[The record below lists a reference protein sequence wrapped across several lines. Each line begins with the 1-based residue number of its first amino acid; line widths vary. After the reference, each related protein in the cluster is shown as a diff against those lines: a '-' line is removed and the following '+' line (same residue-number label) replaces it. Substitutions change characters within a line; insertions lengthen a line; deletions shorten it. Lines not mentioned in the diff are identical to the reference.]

1 MSDFKMI
8 YDKEGEDFRLFED
21 ISTYLYD
28 NPEVGGFE
36 FKGSKYLTD
45 LLRKNNF
52 EVTIPYCGIDTAFR
66 AELING
72 EGPKIAFVAEYDALA
87 GLGKNGNPAHGCG
100 HNWIAATTCGAAI
113 LLSKMR
119 SLFKGTVLVIGT
131 PAEET
136 FGAKVDMAER
146 GGFNDIDICI
156 QGHLGNK
163 TIINNK
169 SLAMHS
175 LEFKFKGKPSHA
187 AMAPFNGINAL
198 DAVHLMLAGINAFR
212 QEMEPSARIH
222 GIISNGGQA
231 ANIIPEYAALK
242 ITMRADN
249 KKYLDYLR
257 DRVIDIAKGAELM
270 THAEMSHDKF
280 ENSFLEVLNI
290 PSLQCLMKESIALSG
305 VDNIIDEASEYFG
318 STDLGNV
325 SYVCPTSYVTLELKN
340 NEEVF
345 LAHEQS
351 AVRLADSREA
361 HELLHKI
368 VASFVY
374 CALKLYN
381 DSKLLKQIKKEH
393 SEFLKANGEIKA

>member
-1 MSDFKMI
+1 MFDFKTI
-8 YDKEGEDFRLFED
+8 YTKETELSCLFED

-28 NPEVGGFE
+28 NPEVGGLE
-36 FKGSKYLTD
+36 FKSSKYLTD
-45 LLRKNNF
+45 LLKKNNF
-52 EVTIPYCGIDTAFR
+52 EITAPYCGIDTAFK
-66 AELING
+66 AELKNG
-72 EGPKIAFVAEYDALA
+72 EGPKIAFIAEYDALS
-87 GLGKNGNPAHGCG
+87 GMGENGDPAHGCG

-113 LLSKMR
+113 LLSKLR
-119 SLFKGTVLVIGT
+119 DLFRGTVLVIGT

-136 FGAKVDMAER
+136 FGAKVDMVEN
-146 GGFNDIDICI
+146 GGFDNIDICI
-156 QGHLGNK
+156 QGHLANK

-169 SLAMHS
+169 ALAMHS

-212 QEMEPSARIH
+212 QEMEPDARIH
-222 GIISNGGQA
+222 GIVSNGGQA

-242 ITMRADN
+242 LTMRANN

-270 THAEMSHDKF
+270 THAAMSYDKF

-290 PSLQCLMKESIALSG
+290 LSLQDLMKESIALSG
-305 VDNIIDEASEYFG
+305 IDNIIDESPEYFG

-325 SYVCPTSYVTLELKN
+325 SYICPTSYITLELKN
-340 NEEVF
+340 NYEVF

-351 AVRLADSREA
+351 ALNLSNSKES

-368 VASFVY
+368 ITSFTY

-381 DSKLLKQIKKEH
+381 SPELLEQIKNEH
-393 SEFLKANGEIKA
+393 LTFLNK